1 MHLRHKLLP
10 LSLSLLLAACSSQP
24 EQSAPVEQQAPVSKP
39 PVIEIPQATGAIPR
53 PEPLSASGN
62 RDYWIGKQK
71 NEVWRDIKHY
81 SEEGTASWLSP
92 DLDGQK
98 TANGDVLD
106 SKLFSAAHR
115 NLPIPSYVRVT
126 NLNNGLETIVRVN
139 DRGPF
144 NSPNLIDL
152 SYAAAKQLEMVDS
165 GEARVRLEL
174 ISDTPDQMVIME
186 PMKPIEMTPTTP
198 AAAASNT
205 MSQDGFLG
213 EPTALAMAT
222 PATDPAPAPVKAP
235 TAKPAQAAPVKA
247 APVKAAPAKAAAP
260 ASSGDGKMI
269 QVLAS
274 GSRERAEAMGKVMTQ
289 RYGVPYRVDAHGAI
303 FRVLIGPVA
312 ADQQASVL
320 EKVRQGGLEQAFI
333 VP

>member
-24 EQSAPVEQQAPVSKP
+24 EQTAPVEPQVPVSKP

-71 NEVWRDIKHY
+71 HEVWRDIKHY
-81 SEEGTASWLSP
+81 SEEGMASWVSL

-126 NLNNGLETIVRVN
+126 NLDNGLETIVRVN

-144 NSPNLIDL
+144 NTSRLIDL

-186 PMKPIEMTPTTP
+186 PMNTIEMIPTTP
-198 AAAASNT
+198 AATSSNT
-205 MSQDGFLG
+205 LSQDNVQG
-213 EPTALAMAT
+213 EPMALPATKPAPFKT
-222 PATDPAPAPVKAP
+222 PA
-235 TAKPAQAAPVKA
+235 AKPTKAVSVK
-247 APVKAAPAKAAAP
+247 PASTRIAAP
-260 ASSGDGKMI
+260 ASNGDGKMI

-274 GSRERAEAMGKVMTQ
+274 GSRDRAEAMGKVMTQ
-289 RYGVPYRVDAHGAI
+289 RYGIPYRVDTHGAI

-312 ADQQASVL
+312 TDQQASL
-320 EKVRQGGLEQAFI
+320 LDKVRQGGLEQAFI

>member
-24 EQSAPVEQQAPVSKP
+24 EQSAPVEPQAPVSKP

-71 NEVWRDIKHY
+71 HEVWRDIKHY
-81 SEEGTASWLSP
+81 SEEGSASWLSP

-126 NLNNGLETIVRVN
+126 NLDNGLETIVRVN

-144 NSPNLIDL
+144 NSPRLIDL

-198 AAAASNT
+198 AAASNT
-205 MSQDGFLG
+205 VSQDGFLG

-222 PATDPAPAPVKAP
+222 PAADPAPVKAP
-235 TAKPAQAAPVKA
+235 AAKPAKAVPVKPA
-247 APVKAAPAKAAAP
+247 SAKAAAP

-274 GSRERAEAMGKVMTQ
+274 GSRDRAEAMGKVMTQ
-289 RYGVPYRVDAHGAI
+289 RYGVPYRIDAHGAI

>member
-1 MHLRHKLLP
+1 
-10 LSLSLLLAACSSQP
+10 LLAACSSQP
-24 EQSAPVEQQAPVSKP
+24 EQSAPVEPQAPVSKP

-71 NEVWRDIKHY
+71 HEVWRDIKHY

-126 NLNNGLETIVRVN
+126 NLDNGLETIVRVN

-144 NSPNLIDL
+144 NSPRLIDL

-198 AAAASNT
+198 AAASNT
-205 MSQDGFLG
+205 LSQDGFLG

-222 PATDPAPAPVKAP
+222 PAAEPAPVKAP
-235 TAKPAQAAPVKA
+235 AAKPAKAVPVK
-247 APVKAAPAKAAAP
+247 PAPAKAAAP

-274 GSRERAEAMGKVMTQ
+274 GSRDRAEAMGKVMTQ
-289 RYGVPYRVDAHGAI
+289 RYGVPYRIDAHGAI

>member
-24 EQSAPVEQQAPVSKP
+24 ELSAPVEPQAPVSKP

-71 NEVWRDIKHY
+71 HEVWRDIKHY

-126 NLNNGLETIVRVN
+126 NLDNGLETIVRVN

-144 NSPNLIDL
+144 NSPRLIDL

-198 AAAASNT
+198 AAASNT
-205 MSQDGFLG
+205 LSQDGFLG
-213 EPTALAMAT
+213 EPTALAMST
-222 PATDPAPAPVKAP
+222 PAAEPAPVKAP
-235 TAKPAQAAPVKA
+235 AAKPAKA
-247 APVKAAPAKAAAP
+247 APVKPAPAKAAAP

-274 GSRERAEAMGKVMTQ
+274 GSRDRAEAMGKVMTQ
-289 RYGVPYRVDAHGAI
+289 RYGVPYRIDAHGAI

>member
-24 EQSAPVEQQAPVSKP
+24 EQSAPVEPQAPVSKP

-71 NEVWRDIKHY
+71 HEVWRDIKHY

-126 NLNNGLETIVRVN
+126 NLENGLETIVRVN

-144 NSPNLIDL
+144 NSPRLIDL

-198 AAAASNT
+198 AAASSRL
-205 MSQDGFLG
+205 SQDGFLG

-222 PATDPAPAPVKAP
+222 PAAEPAPIKAP
-235 TAKPAQAAPVKA
+235 AAKPAKA
-247 APVKAAPAKAAAP
+247 APVKPAPAKAAAP

-274 GSRERAEAMGKVMTQ
+274 GSRDRAEAMGKVMTQ
-289 RYGVPYRVDAHGAI
+289 RYGVPYRIDAHGAI

>member
-24 EQSAPVEQQAPVSKP
+24 EQSAPVEPQAPVSKP

-71 NEVWRDIKHY
+71 HEVWRDIKHY

-126 NLNNGLETIVRVN
+126 NLDNGLETIVRVN

-144 NSPNLIDL
+144 NSPRLIDL

-198 AAAASNT
+198 AAASNT
-205 MSQDGFLG
+205 LSQDGFLG

-222 PATDPAPAPVKAP
+222 PAAEPAPVKTPA
-235 TAKPAQAAPVKA
+235 AKPAKA
-247 APVKAAPAKAAAP
+247 APVKPASAKAAAP

-274 GSRERAEAMGKVMTQ
+274 GSRDRAEAMGKVMTQ
-289 RYGVPYRVDAHGAI
+289 RYGVPYRIDAHGAI

>member
-24 EQSAPVEQQAPVSKP
+24 EQTAPVEPQAPVSKP
-39 PVIEIPQATGAIPR
+39 PVIEIPQATGAMPR

-98 TANGDVLD
+98 TANGDALD

-126 NLNNGLETIVRVN
+126 NLDNGLETIVRVN

-144 NSPNLIDL
+144 NSPRLIDL

-174 ISDTPDQMVIME
+174 INDTPDQMVIME
-186 PMKPIEMTPTTP
+186 PMKPIEMTPT
-198 AAAASNT
+198 AAAPNT
-205 MSQDGFLG
+205 LSQDGFLG

-222 PATDPAPAPVKAP
+222 PAAEPAPVKAP
-235 TAKPAQAAPVKA
+235 AAAPAKA
-247 APVKAAPAKAAAP
+247 APIKPASAKAAAP

-274 GSRERAEAMGKVMTQ
+274 GSQERAEAMGKVMTQ

>member
-24 EQSAPVEQQAPVSKP
+24 EQSAPVEPQAPVSKP

-71 NEVWRDIKHY
+71 HEVWRDIKHY

-126 NLNNGLETIVRVN
+126 NLDNGLETIVRVN

-144 NSPNLIDL
+144 NSPRLIDL

-198 AAAASNT
+198 AAASNT
-205 MSQDGFLG
+205 LSQDGFLG

-222 PATDPAPAPVKAP
+222 PAAEPAPVKAP
-235 TAKPAQAAPVKA
+235 TAKPAKA
-247 APVKAAPAKAAAP
+247 APVKPAPAKTAAPAN
-260 ASSGDGKMI
+260 SGDGKMI

-274 GSRERAEAMGKVMTQ
+274 GSRDRAEAMGKVMTQ
-289 RYGVPYRVDAHGAI
+289 RYGVPYRIDAHGAI

-320 EKVRQGGLEQAFI
+320 ETVRQGGLEQAFI

>member
-24 EQSAPVEQQAPVSKP
+24 EQSAPIEPQAPVSKP

-71 NEVWRDIKHY
+71 HEVWRDIKHY

-106 SKLFSAAHR
+106 SKLFSAAHC

-126 NLNNGLETIVRVN
+126 NLDNGLETIVRVN

-144 NSPNLIDL
+144 NSPRLIDL

-198 AAAASNT
+198 AAASN
-205 MSQDGFLG
+205 MLSQDGFLG

-222 PATDPAPAPVKAP
+222 PAAEPAPVKAP
-235 TAKPAQAAPVKA
+235 AATPAKA
-247 APVKAAPAKAAAP
+247 APVKSAPAKAAAP

-274 GSRERAEAMGKVMTQ
+274 GSRDRAEAMGKVMTQ
-289 RYGVPYRVDAHGAI
+289 RYGVPYRIDAHGAI

>member
-24 EQSAPVEQQAPVSKP
+24 EQSVPVEPQAPVSKP

-71 NEVWRDIKHY
+71 HEVWRDIKHY

-126 NLNNGLETIVRVN
+126 NLDNGLETIVRVN

-144 NSPNLIDL
+144 NSPRLIDL

-198 AAAASNT
+198 AAASNT
-205 MSQDGFLG
+205 LSQDGFLG

-222 PATDPAPAPVKAP
+222 PAAEPAPVKAP
-235 TAKPAQAAPVKA
+235 AATPAKA
-247 APVKAAPAKAAAP
+247 APVKPAP

-274 GSRERAEAMGKVMTQ
+274 GSRDRAEAMGKVMTQ
-289 RYGVPYRVDAHGAI
+289 RYGVPYRIDAHGAI
-303 FRVLIGPVA
+303 FRVLIGPIA

>member
-24 EQSAPVEQQAPVSKP
+24 EQSAPIEPQAPVSKP

-71 NEVWRDIKHY
+71 HEVWRDIKHY

-126 NLNNGLETIVRVN
+126 NLDNGLETIVRVN

-144 NSPNLIDL
+144 NSPRLIDL

-198 AAAASNT
+198 AAASNT
-205 MSQDGFLG
+205 LSQDGFLG

-222 PATDPAPAPVKAP
+222 PAADPAPVKAP
-235 TAKPAQAAPVKA
+235 AAKPAKAVPVKPA
-247 APVKAAPAKAAAP
+247 SAKAAAP

-274 GSRERAEAMGKVMTQ
+274 GSRDRAEAMGKVMTQ
-289 RYGVPYRVDAHGAI
+289 RYGVPYRIDAHGAI
-303 FRVLIGPVA
+303 FRVLIGPVD

>member
-24 EQSAPVEQQAPVSKP
+24 EQSAPVEPQAPVSKP

-53 PEPLSASGN
+53 PEPLSTSGN

-71 NEVWRDIKHY
+71 HEVWRDIKHY

-126 NLNNGLETIVRVN
+126 NLDNGLETIVRVN

-144 NSPNLIDL
+144 NSPRLIDL

-198 AAAASNT
+198 AAASNT
-205 MSQDGFLG
+205 LSQDGFLG

-222 PATDPAPAPVKAP
+222 SAAEPAPVKAP
-235 TAKPAQAAPVKA
+235 AANPAKA
-247 APVKAAPAKAAAP
+247 APVKSAPAKAATP

-274 GSRERAEAMGKVMTQ
+274 GSRDRAEAMGKVMTQ
-289 RYGVPYRVDAHGAI
+289 RYGVPYRIDAHGAI